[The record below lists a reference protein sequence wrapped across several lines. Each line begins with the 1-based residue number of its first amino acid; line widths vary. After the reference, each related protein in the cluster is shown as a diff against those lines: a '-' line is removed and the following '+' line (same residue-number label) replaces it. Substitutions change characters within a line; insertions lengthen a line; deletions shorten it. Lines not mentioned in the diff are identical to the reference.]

1 MENEL
6 HKNSGVKSFV
16 NNVKYAAEPKYE
28 KSLIGWLGPLPK
40 ELRESI
46 TPIINTG
53 VTREELIKILK
64 DMNLDTDEEDSIQ
77 TPSKPTEK
85 EYHQYN
91 KRKNPTEFK
100 VGDVLMHPIFK
111 HPYVLLKDKGDF
123 WICGLLTTETNC
135 KEILEKCQSRFF
147 PDSHFTR
154 VKLTVKEPYGSF
166 MNTYDN
172 KKHLKK
178 VTKKLKQ
185 TL

>member
-1 MENEL
+1 MESEL

-64 DMNLDTDEEDSIQ
+64 DMNLDTDDDSVQ

-85 EYHQYN
+85 EYHQY
-91 KRKNPTEFK
+91 
-100 VGDVLMHPIFK
+100 
-111 HPYVLLKDKGDF
+111 DK
-123 WICGLLTTETNC
+123 
-135 KEILEKCQSRFF
+135 
-147 PDSHFTR
+147 
-154 VKLTVKEPYGSF
+154 
-166 MNTYDN
+166 
-172 KKHLKK
+172 
-178 VTKKLKQ
+178 
-185 TL
+185 